1 MAEIQDLVGKTLTEV
16 IQKSDEIIFVVNDG
30 AQYKMFHQQDCCEG
44 VSIDDINGDLSDLIG
59 SPILLAEEVSNQDFE
74 TQYESKFSIC
84 EDWGI
89 KKDSEGNFKPESYTW
104 TFYKLATIKGY
115 VDIRW
120 FGESNGY
127 YSERVNCVYV
137 DNGYSTAR
145 GKMLSYLSKNASKGG
160 VSMEHSKMLDHELL
174 ECYTKAVDKVS
185 RESQKHLDLSR
196 IHKLDKGILLPYLI
210 KTVAEEKVDIFLLK
224 ETDNGDGTNTHI
236 LEIVSK
242 KEEA

>member
-1 MAEIQDLVGKTLTEV
+1 MSHPIKFKDLLGKRIMRVEV
-16 IQKSDEIIFVVNDG
+16 TDSEVFLHTSSGFYNL
-30 AQYKMFHQQDCCEG
+30 YHEQDCCEDVYVEDVCG
-44 VSIDDINGDLSDLIG
+44 DIDDIVGI
-59 SPILLAEEVSNQDFE
+59 ITEAEEVVSEDNIKDGD
-74 TQYESKFSIC
+74 ES
-84 EDWGI
+84 G
-89 KKDSEGNFKPESYTW
+89 TW
-104 TFYKLATIKGY
+104 TFYKLGTQKGSVTIRFYGT
-115 VDIRW
+115 
-120 FGESNGY
+120 SNGY

-174 ECYTKAVDKVS
+174 ECYTKAVDNAS
-185 RESQKHLDLSR
+185 RESQKHIDLSR
-196 IHKLDKGILLPYLI
+196 IQKLDKGILLPYLI